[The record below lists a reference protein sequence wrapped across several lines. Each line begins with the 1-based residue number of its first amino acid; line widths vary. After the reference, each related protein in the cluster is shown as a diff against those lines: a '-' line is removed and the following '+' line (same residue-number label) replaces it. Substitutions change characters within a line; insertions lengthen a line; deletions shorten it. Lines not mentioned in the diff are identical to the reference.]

1 MLRLNLATAGAL
13 VAVVSALIA
22 CFAVGTATAA
32 EFLQGEFW
40 AELEPFVAPEE
51 GTGRWDRG
59 DAAERALEF
68 ARRSFSGMVYGY
80 NVTYRPADPDRGVER
95 RSSVDLRGELP
106 WGDRRLTIR
115 DTRETES
122 RLFLDVR
129 YDLDSDQA
137 RYRDGF
143 RGASVSRAGGEGS
156 AGIYGGP
163 EALHDALDNAI
174 VDAVHQHARSRYRSR
189 PAEIEARVLLDRPPV
204 FGMSGG
210 SYRVQVRAMVILDTV
225 RAYEVF

>member
-1 MLRLNLATAGAL
+1 M
-13 VAVVSALIA
+13 IA
-22 CFAVGTATAA
+22 CFAVNSAAAT

-40 AELEPFVAPEE
+40 AELEPFVAPDV

-59 DAAERALEF
+59 GAAERALEI

-80 NVTYRPADPDRGVER
+80 DVTYRPAAPDRGVER
-95 RSSVDLRGELP
+95 RSTVQLRGELP
-106 WGDRRLTIR
+106 WGDRQLTVL

-129 YDLDSDQA
+129 YDLESEQA
-137 RYRDGF
+137 RYRHGF
-143 RGASVSRAGGEGS
+143 RGASISRAGGEGS
-156 AGIYGGP
+156 AGIHGGP
-163 EALHDALDNAI
+163 EAVLDALDSAI
-174 VDAVHQHARSRYRSR
+174 VDAVHQYARSRHRSR

-210 SYRVQVRAMVILDTV
+210 SYRVRVRAMVILDSV
-225 RAYEVF
+225 RSYEVF